1 MFVVARPSLC
11 ATAHWTK
18 ESTPCTLPRARTNQM
33 ATTFAAI
40 QALFLS
46 LDLDL
51 ADVQENLD
59 AAGTEDEKIG
69 ILLGWMNHQAYDDDW
84 KQCVDPSLLDA
95 HIN

>member
-1 MFVVARPSLC
+1 
-11 ATAHWTK
+11 
-18 ESTPCTLPRARTNQM
+18 M
-33 ATTFAAI
+33 ANTFAAI

-69 ILLGWMNHQAYDDDW
+69 ILIVWINHQAYDDEW
-84 KQCVDPSLLDA
+84 KQSVDPSLIAA

>member
-1 MFVVARPSLC
+1 
-11 ATAHWTK
+11 
-18 ESTPCTLPRARTNQM
+18 M
-33 ATTFAAI
+33 ANTFAAI

-69 ILLGWMNHQAYDDDW
+69 ILIVWINHQAYDDEW
-84 KQCVDPSLLDA
+84 KQSVDPSLLAA

>member
-1 MFVVARPSLC
+1 
-11 ATAHWTK
+11 
-18 ESTPCTLPRARTNQM
+18 M

-40 QALFLS
+40 RALFLS

-69 ILLGWMNHQAYDDDW
+69 ILLVWINHQAYDDEW
-84 KQCVDPSLLDA
+84 KELVDPSLLEA